1 MSTLEHWNMLVFW
14 LVAASS
20 QKPPRPFCCTFEC
33 LDLASFDPLMLKP
46 DVQNRHED
54 QPISSD
60 KPWSNNPA
68 RDLVLY
74 PW

>member
-1 MSTLEHWNMLVFW
+1 
-14 LVAASS
+14 
-20 QKPPRPFCCTFEC
+20 
-33 LDLASFDPLMLKP
+33 MLKP

-74 PW
+74 PWLLLTNFDRTDPSIATVSLLGN